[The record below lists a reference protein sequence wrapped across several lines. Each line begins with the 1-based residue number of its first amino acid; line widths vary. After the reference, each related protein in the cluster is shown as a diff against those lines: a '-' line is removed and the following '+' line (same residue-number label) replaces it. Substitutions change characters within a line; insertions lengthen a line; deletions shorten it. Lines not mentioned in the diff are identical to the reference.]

1 MNISTGLIR
10 KMDDFDPKIKDIL
23 LCFMEEIE
31 EKITA
36 IIERD
41 RDWYVSL
48 CTELDI
54 DSQGDTVTE
63 ARDDLREAL

>member
-23 LCFMEEIE
+23 FCFMEEIE
-31 EKITA
+31 EKIAA

-63 ARDDLREAL
+63 ARDDLREVL

>member
-10 KMDDFDPKIKDIL
+10 KMDDFDPKIKDVL
-23 LCFMEEIE
+23 FCFMEEIE